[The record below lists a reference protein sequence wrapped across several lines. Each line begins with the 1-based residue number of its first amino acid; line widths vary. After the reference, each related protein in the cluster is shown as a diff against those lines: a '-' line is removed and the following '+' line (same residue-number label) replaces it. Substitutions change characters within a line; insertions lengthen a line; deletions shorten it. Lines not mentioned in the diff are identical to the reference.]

1 MDICVVLP
9 EDCISRIISFTSP
22 RDACRSSVLSPAFKS
37 AADSDAVWETF
48 LPSDYQQII
57 SSSSSTTTTLVSLPK
72 KDLYFYLCDS
82 HLLVNNGTLSFSLN
96 KENGKKCYMVGAR
109 RLSIVWGHEPQ
120 YWTWTDQRLLPESRY
135 VFFFFFFFFNV
146 YSIAFGLKINKRVL
160 LVCKRFAQVAELKYV
175 WWFDVKGRLETKF
188 LSSKTNYVAYLV
200 FKFAN
205 HRHGFEDR
213 PIELS
218 FYLEG
223 RECETRRNKKVVLDP
238 QRNSLPQP
246 YQLRGDG
253 WMEIEMGE
261 FFNEHGADGVVVCSL
276 FDFDRF
282 SPKGGLIVEGIQ
294 LRPKN

>member
-9 EDCISRIISFTSP
+9 EECISRIISFTSP
-22 RDACRSSVLSPAFKS
+22 RDACRSSVVSPAFKS

-109 RLSIVWGHEPQ
+109 RLSITWGDEPR
-120 YWTWTDQRLLPESRY
+120 YWTWTDQRLLPES
-135 VFFFFFFFFNV
+135 
-146 YSIAFGLKINKRVL
+146 
-160 LVCKRFAQVAELKYV
+160 RFAQVAELKYV
-175 WWFDVKGRLETKF
+175 WWFDVKGRLETKV

-205 HRHGFEDR
+205 YRHGFEDR

-218 FYLEG
+218 VYREG
-223 RECETRRNKKVVLDP
+223 RESETRRTKKVVLDP
-238 QRNSLPQP
+238 PRNSLPRP

-261 FFNEHGADGVVVCSL
+261 FFNEHEADGVLVCSL
-276 FDFDRF
+276 FDFDGF